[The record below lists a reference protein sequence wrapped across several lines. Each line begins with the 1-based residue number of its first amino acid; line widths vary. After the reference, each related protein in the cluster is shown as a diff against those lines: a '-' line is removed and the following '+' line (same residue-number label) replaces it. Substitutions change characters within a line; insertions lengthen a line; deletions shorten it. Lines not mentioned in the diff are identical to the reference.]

1 MLPAVLIGVAVV
13 VLALVAL
20 VASRPAAF
28 RISRTVRIS
37 APAQSV
43 FALVNDF
50 HQWER
55 WSPYEK
61 RDMAMTKA
69 YEGAASGAG
78 AAYGWSGDKQVGQG
92 RMTIVESRP
101 CELICIRLEFERPF
115 KATNTAEFAFAAEGS
130 QTAVTWSLLGRNNFM
145 MKAMSLLLNMDQMIG
160 KDFEQGL
167 SQLKAEAEGQPR

>member
-1 MLPAVLIGVAVV
+1 MLPAILLGVALV
-13 VLALVAL
+13 VLAFVAL

-28 RISRTVRIS
+28 RISRTTRIS
-37 APAQSV
+37 APAESV

-61 RDMAMTKA
+61 RDAAMTKS
-69 YEGAASGAG
+69 YEGAPSGTG
-78 AAYGWSGDKQVGQG
+78 AVYGWSGDKQVGQG

-101 CELICIRLEFERPF
+101 YELICIRLEFERPF
-115 KATNTAEFAFAAEGS
+115 KATNTAEFTFAAAGS
-130 QTAVTWSLLGRNNFM
+130 QTSVTWTLLGRNNFM
-145 MKAMSLLLNMDQMIG
+145 MKAMGLLLNMDKLIG

-167 SQLKAEAEGQPR
+167 SQLKAAAEDQPR